1 MFSQSEDK
9 SAAKASRTVS
19 VGRCASVL
27 TVLMSVTAARSVS
40 ACLQVV
46 FGSMVLLMLWLPIRI
61 IKLLFPTFLPYNVML
76 YR

>member
-1 MFSQSEDK
+1 M
-9 SAAKASRTVS
+9 RVS
-19 VGRCASVL
+19 PAVL
-27 TVLMSVTAARSVS
+27 LLSVTAARPLS

-46 FGSMVLLMLWLPIRI
+46 FGSIVLLMLWLPIRI

>member
-1 MFSQSEDK
+1 M
-9 SAAKASRTVS
+9 
-19 VGRCASVL
+19 VL
-27 TVLMSVTAARSVS
+27 TSVTAARSVS

>member
-1 MFSQSEDK
+1 MH
-9 SAAKASRTVS
+9 VS
-19 VGRCASVL
+19 PAGL
-27 TVLMSVTAARSVS
+27 LLGVTAARPLS

-46 FGSMVLLMLWLPIRI
+46 FGSIVLLMLWLPIRI